1 MSVFCRFVLIVFLPI
16 LFQYSNA
23 YSQGVQDTSIFE
35 KNGRKFY
42 IHVVVAGNTLYSI
55 SRQYNVSIQEI
66 EEFNPESKAGLSIG
80 DSLYILAIG
89 KDKQLIE
96 KNMEV
101 DGNYIIHEVQ
111 KRQTLY
117 AISKIYGINISDIM
131 VENPELK
138 DGVKEGQ
145 FIKIPV
151 TKLKEEKEETY
162 VDESEFIQHKIVP
175 KETLYSLSR
184 LYGVTSDNIIRAN
197 NGLTGGLKDG
207 EIVLI
212 PKIPAGTTIADSSR
226 KKEAYNVAFILP
238 FYLDMNDTL
247 MAHLKVG
254 EDESVFGKSIVALQF
269 YEGCRIALDSLKKI
283 GLKFNVRFFDTA
295 KDSNEVDKLIVDGS
309 LNDMDLIIGPFY
321 LTEFQKIAAFAMQKG
336 IHIVC
341 PVSQNNKILLGNEK
355 VSKVA
360 TSRNVMFKNLGKY
373 AAILFRQQN
382 IIMIGQQFRA
392 NPLSLAFK
400 NEFLSTLMRQSDTAN
415 SKNLKEVKW
424 DSGPINV
431 IKAKLKDSVVNLI
444 VVPSN
449 DQAYVTELL
458 MNLNQLRD
466 KYFIRVIGLDNWM
479 RYTNVDFEYFE
490 NLGVMLPADGF
501 IDYDKPEVK
510 RFIISY
516 TSRFRVFPE
525 KYAFQGFDITSFYL
539 KLLHKEEGNIE
550 PALIESNER
559 MLYFKFHYFK
569 TGVESGYENSSTVLL
584 EYRNFKLSEV
594 PLAEY

>member
-1 MSVFCRFVLIVFLPI
+1 MFFHYRNILLFCLAVFFLCPGLKAQEI
-16 LFQYSNA
+16 R
-23 YSQGVQDTSIFE
+23 DTSIVE

-42 IHVVVAGNTLYSI
+42 IHLVVAGNTLYSI
-55 SRQYNVSIQEI
+55 SKQYNVSVQEI
-66 EEFNPESKAGLSIG
+66 EEFNPKSKAGLSIG
-80 DSLYILAIG
+80 DSLYILAVG

-111 KRQTLY
+111 KKQTLY

-151 TKLKEEKEETY
+151 TKLKKEDDESS
-162 VDESEFIQHKIVP
+162 VDESKYIRHKIMP
-175 KETLYSLSR
+175 KETLYSLSK
-184 LYGVTSDNIIRAN
+184 LYGVPSDSIVRAN

-207 EIVLI
+207 EIILI
-212 PKIPAGTTIADSSR
+212 PRIHSGTPMEDSSR
-226 KKEAYNVAFILP
+226 KKEVYNVAFILP
-238 FYLDMNDTL
+238 FFLDMNDTI

-254 EDESVFGKSIVALQF
+254 EDENVYGKSIVALQF
-269 YEGCRIALDSLKKI
+269 YEGCRIALDSLERK
-283 GLKFNVRFFDTA
+283 GLKFKVHFFDTA

-321 LTEFQKIAAFAMQKG
+321 LTEFQKISAFAMQNE

-341 PVSQNNKILLGNEK
+341 PVSQNNKILLGNER

-360 TSRNVMFKNLGKY
+360 TSRNIMFKNLGKY
-373 AAILFRQQN
+373 AAILFREQN
-382 IIMIGQQFRA
+382 VIMIGQQFRA

-400 NEFLSTLMRQSDTAN
+400 NEFLSTLIRQSDTVN
-415 SKNLKEVKW
+415 IKNLKEVKW

-458 MNLNQLRD
+458 MNLNQLRS
-466 KYFIRVIGLDNWM
+466 KYLIRVIGVDNWM

-490 NLGVMLPADGF
+490 NLGVMVPADGF
-501 IDYDKPEVK
+501 IDYEKPEVK
-510 RFIISY
+510 RFINSY
-516 TSRFRVFPE
+516 HDRFNLFPE
-525 KYAFQGFDITSFYL
+525 KYAFQGFDITYYYL
-539 KLLHKEEGNIE
+539 SLLHKEEGNIE
-550 PALIESNER
+550 DALTKSNER

-584 EYRNFKLSEV
+584 EYRNFKLSEI
-594 PLAEY
+594 PISGY